1 MKKKKSDKPIVIDPD
16 SELYKRM
23 KDRLYKKEAV
33 FGSDSPFSELL
44 QSMVDTLLEGEMSCF
59 MEEEQASSRTN
70 KRNGKTQK
78 KVLTDLGPLEITTPR
93 DRNGDFEPEVI
104 GKRQREL
111 TSGLDDQIIAL
122 YAQGNSV
129 EDVRRLLSKI
139 YGISISSGKI
149 SQITDR
155 VLPEIQEWRDRPL
168 KALYPIVYMDAVHF

>member
-23 KDRLYKKEAV
+23 KDRLYRKEAV

-104 GKRQREL
+104 GKRQR
-111 TSGLDDQIIAL
+111 
-122 YAQGNSV
+122 
-129 EDVRRLLSKI
+129 
-139 YGISISSGKI
+139 
-149 SQITDR
+149 
-155 VLPEIQEWRDRPL
+155 
-168 KALYPIVYMDAVHF
+168 